1 MVKEQTEGIK
11 QVGATVPGGTGFL
24 GSCACFCKSGPGARR
39 SGKNSSLSV
48 VLLQTDPFGQQVF
61 RFSYVLLQTL
71 IFAPS

>member
-1 MVKEQTEGIK
+1 MPLCQGELAFLALVRASVSRCQGPEG
-11 QVGATVPGGTGFL
+11 QGRTV
-24 GSCACFCKSGPGARR
+24 
-39 SGKNSSLSV
+39 LSV